1 MGCRM
6 RWIHLLLSSH
16 THTASR
22 AHQWSPCRYMYVHI
36 ICKGQTGVTR
46 RQLSGQAC
54 ARPSPLLTLDW
65 PAYFTMLDLWTWH
78 STWLTWAYISKCDD
92 LSSQDCCLLSRR
104 HSARPMMTD
113 MRIFLVTLNGTLWT
127 GGYYVIKYVTVHLVH
142 SEHWSS
148 RVPIVRSPE
157 GLSSWHDDYVVIY
170 VS

>member
-1 MGCRM
+1 MECRM
-6 RWIHLLLSSH
+6 RWIHLLVSSH

-54 ARPSPLLTLDW
+54 ACPSPLLTLDW
-65 PAYFTMLDLWTWH
+65 PAYFSKLDPWT
-78 STWLTWAYISKCDD
+78 SQSAWAYISKCDY
-92 LSSQDCCLLSRR
+92 LSSQDCCLVSRR
-104 HSARPMMTD
+104 RSASPMMTD
-113 MRIFLVTLNGTLWT
+113 MRLFLVTLNGTFWT
-127 GGYYVIKYVTVHLVH
+127 RGHVIKYVTVHLVH